1 MDKIS
6 FEITTPEGNIY
17 KSEVDEV
24 SLPTKTGEITI
35 LPHHIP
41 LVSALI
47 PGELRVKNDN
57 QTIFLAVAGG
67 FIEVQPN
74 SRVVVLA
81 DNAEMAEKID
91 LDRAEQARK
100 RAVEL
105 MKEKAVDDV
114 EYTALASKIER
125 ELARIRVA
133 RKHRSH
139 RLGLGQV
146 SNENQNNK

>member
-17 KSEVDEV
+17 KSEVEEV

-41 LVSALI
+41 LVSTLV
-47 PGELRVKNDN
+47 PGELRIKKDN
-57 QTIFLAVAGG
+57 QVIFLAVAGG

-74 SRVVVLA
+74 NRVVVLA

-100 RAVEL
+100 RAEEL

-114 EYTALASKIER
+114 EYTALASKIEK

-133 RKHRSH
+133 RRHRSH

-146 SNENQNNK
+146 SDTSQENK

>member
-6 FEITTPEGNIY
+6 FEITTPEGVIY

-35 LPHHIP
+35 LSHHIP

-47 PGELRVKNDN
+47 PGELRIKKDGEI
-57 QTIFLAVAGG
+57 IFLAVAGG

-74 SRVVVLA
+74 NRVVVLA
-81 DNAEMAEKID
+81 DSAEMAEKID
-91 LDRAEQARK
+91 IKQAEEAKRRAE
-100 RAVEL
+100 EL
-105 MKEKAVDDV
+105 MKEKKVDDV
-114 EYTALASKIER
+114 EYTQLASLLER
-125 ELARIRVA
+125 ELARLRVA

-139 RLGLGQV
+139 RSQLSRPSDD
-146 SNENQNNK
+146 SNN